1 MTKEIRIFNG
11 EKTVSS
17 INVAEKIIQL
27 HVKNG
32 IRILFN
38 ITYKNKFKRIKG
50 LSITLDTIKF
60 LEENIGRTLTKTA
73 AISFLMH
80 LLQ

>member
-1 MTKEIRIFNG
+1 MTKEARIFNR

-17 INVAEKIIQL
+17 INAAEKIIQL

-38 ITYKNKFKRIKG
+38 ITYKNKFKR
-50 LSITLDTIKF
+50 D
-60 LEENIGRTLTKTA
+60 
-73 AISFLMH
+73 
-80 LLQ
+80 